1 MNLYPTQKELQI
13 KDNLTNVGQNL
24 LWMVWSASISI
35 ANSILLWAYFAR
47 MREVEEVGRFT
58 IVMGLY
64 TLFFGICSLGLIP
77 FLVSEISRRS
87 EQNKISAKS
96 EPNVATFIS
105 TASVVLLIAGIV
117 CAVLMAVGGFLVS
130 ASWSVRL
137 STLIL
142 SLAMIPTGVIAVG
155 ESTAISFGQTRII
168 AIATTLENLLR
179 TIIPFVLI
187 WYGFDIWLI
196 CVSFVAV
203 RVAALLIYFWAVRHK
218 LKLFNFNAADL
229 TKILQ
234 VVPTFGGTIILV
246 SINWQ
251 AAIILLG
258 LFSTEI
264 ESAKYGVA
272 SRFLIPVSILMASY
286 AGVIQPIITQYAQRS
301 MTNAGAYL
309 SKMLSYPLIL
319 ATLTAIISPFLS
331 RQILT
336 AFFGSKYADGSTT
349 LDILAMSVVPFCIVM
364 VVARGLVATNAQQ
377 IDLLANAIGVVVC
390 LVGGLLLIPKYGAI
404 GAATAQLL
412 SFLAMA
418 VLETVYLSRKILSFR
433 IWQQAC
439 LSSIFLLLIHLII
452 WKI

>member
-1 MNLYPTQKELQI
+1 MNLYPTNKTPVM
-13 KDNLTNVGQNL
+13 KDETAKIGQNL
-24 LWMVWSASISI
+24 LWMVWSAIISI

-47 MREVEEVGRFT
+47 MREVEDVGRFT
-58 IVMGLY
+58 IVMGIY

-77 FLVSEISRRS
+77 FLVSEISRRIEHS
-87 EQNKISAKS
+87 SDKTEQN
-96 EPNVATFIS
+96 VVTFIS
-105 TASVVLLIAGIV
+105 TASVVLLISGVI

-130 ASWSVRL
+130 TSWSVRL

-155 ESTAISFGQTRII
+155 EATAISFGQTRLI
-168 AIATTLENLLR
+168 AISTTLENLLR
-179 TIIPFVLI
+179 TIIPFALI
-187 WYGFDIWLI
+187 WFGFDIWLI

-203 RVAALLIYFWAVRHK
+203 RVAALLIYFWAARHK
-218 LKLFNFNAADL
+218 LKFFNFNTDDL
-229 TKILQ
+229 AKILQ

-258 LFSTEI
+258 LFSTET

-286 AGVIQPIITQYAQRS
+286 ASVIQPIITKYSQKS

-319 ATLTAIISPFLS
+319 STLAAIISPFLS

-336 AFFGSKYADGSTT
+336 AFFGSKYADVSTT

-364 VVARGLVATNAQQ
+364 IVARGLVATNAQQ

>member
-1 MNLYPTQKELQI
+1 MNLYPTNKTA
-13 KDNLTNVGQNL
+13 KVGQNL

-47 MREVEEVGRFT
+47 MREVEEVGKFT
-58 IVMGLY
+58 IVMGIY

-87 EQNKISAKS
+87 EQSAAKS
-96 EPNVATFIS
+96 EQNVATFIS
-105 TASVVLLIAGIV
+105 TATVVLLISGIG
-117 CAVLMAVGGFLVS
+117 CAVLMAVGGFFVS

-137 STLIL
+137 SNLIL
-142 SLAMIPTGVIAVG
+142 SLALIPTSLLAVG
-155 ESTAISFGQTRII
+155 ESTAISFGQTRLI

-179 TIIPFVLI
+179 TIIPFALI
-187 WYGFDIWLI
+187 WFGFDIWLI
-196 CVSFVAV
+196 CVSFVLV
-203 RVAALLIYFWAVRHK
+203 RVVALFIYFWAARHK
-218 LKLFNFNAADL
+218 LRFFNFNADDL
-229 TKILQ
+229 AKILR

-258 LFSTEI
+258 FFSTEI

-272 SRFLIPVSILMASY
+272 SRFLLPVSILMASY
-286 AGVIQPIITQYAQRS
+286 ASVIQPIITQYAQNS
-301 MTNAGAYL
+301 MANAGFYL

-319 ATLTAIISPFLS
+319 ATLVAIISPFLS

-336 AFFGSKYADGSTT
+336 IFFGSKYADASTT
-349 LDILAMSVVPFCIVM
+349 LDILAMSIVPFCVVM
-364 VVARGLVATNAQQ
+364 IVARGLVATNAQQ
-377 IDLLANAIGVVVC
+377 IDLIANAVGVVVC
-390 LVGGLLLIPKYGAI
+390 LAGGLLLIPKYGAI

-418 VLETVYLSRKILSFR
+418 VLETIYLSRKIFSFR

-439 LSSIFLLLIHLII
+439 LSSGFLLLIHLII

>member
-1 MNLYPTQKELQI
+1 MNLYPTNKTPVMKGETAKI
-13 KDNLTNVGQNL
+13 GQNL
-24 LWMVWSASISI
+24 LWMVWSAIISI

-47 MREVEEVGRFT
+47 MREVEDVGRFT
-58 IVMGLY
+58 IVMGIY

-77 FLVSEISRRS
+77 FLVSEISRRIEHS
-87 EQNKISAKS
+87 SDKTEQN
-96 EPNVATFIS
+96 VVTFIS
-105 TASVVLLIAGIV
+105 TASVVLLISGVI

-130 ASWSVRL
+130 TSWSVRL

-155 ESTAISFGQTRII
+155 EATAISFGQTRLI
-168 AIATTLENLLR
+168 AISTTLENLLR
-179 TIIPFVLI
+179 TIIPFALI
-187 WYGFDIWLI
+187 WFGFDIWLI

-203 RVAALLIYFWAVRHK
+203 RVAALLIYFWAARHK
-218 LKLFNFNAADL
+218 LKFFNFNTDDL
-229 TKILQ
+229 AKILQ

-258 LFSTEI
+258 LFSTET

-286 AGVIQPIITQYAQRS
+286 ASVIQPIITKYSQKS

-319 ATLTAIISPFLS
+319 STLAAIISPFLS

-336 AFFGSKYADGSTT
+336 AFFGSKYADVSTT

-364 VVARGLVATNAQQ
+364 IVARGLVATNAQQ

>member
-1 MNLYPTQKELQI
+1 MNLYPTNKTLSNKNEAT
-13 KDNLTNVGQNL
+13 KVGQNL
-24 LWMVWSASISI
+24 LWMVWSAIISI

-47 MREVEEVGRFT
+47 MREVEDVGRFT
-58 IVMGLY
+58 IVMGIY

-77 FLVSEISRRS
+77 FLVSEISRRIEHS
-87 EQNKISAKS
+87 SDKTEQN
-96 EPNVATFIS
+96 VVTFIS
-105 TASVVLLIAGIV
+105 TASVVLLISGVI

-130 ASWSVRL
+130 TSWSVRL

-155 ESTAISFGQTRII
+155 EATAISFGQTRLI
-168 AIATTLENLLR
+168 AISTTLENLLR
-179 TIIPFVLI
+179 TLIPFALI
-187 WYGFDIWLI
+187 WFGFDIWLI

-203 RVAALLIYFWAVRHK
+203 RVAALLIYFWAARHK
-218 LKLFNFNAADL
+218 LKFFNFNTDDL
-229 TKILQ
+229 AKILQ

-258 LFSTEI
+258 LFSTET

-286 AGVIQPIITQYAQRS
+286 ASVIQPIITKYSQKS

-319 ATLTAIISPFLS
+319 STLAAIISPFLS

-336 AFFGSKYADGSTT
+336 AFFGSKYADVSTT

-364 VVARGLVATNAQQ
+364 IVARGLVATNAQQ

>member
-1 MNLYPTQKELQI
+1 MNLYPTDKMLPNKNEAA
-13 KDNLTNVGQNL
+13 KVGQNL
-24 LWMVWSASISI
+24 LWMVWSATISI

-47 MREVEEVGRFT
+47 MREVEDVGRFT

-64 TLFFGICSLGLIP
+64 TLFFSICSLGLIP
-77 FLVSEISRRS
+77 FLVSEISRRIEHTSDKS
-87 EQNKISAKS
+87 EQKI
-96 EPNVATFIS
+96 VTFIS
-105 TASVVLLIAGIV
+105 TASVVLLISGIV

-130 ASWSVRL
+130 TSWSVRL

-155 ESTAISFGQTRII
+155 EATAISFGQTRII

-187 WYGFDIWLI
+187 WYGFDIWVI

-203 RVAALLIYFWAVRHK
+203 RIVALLIYFWAARHK
-218 LKLFNFNAADL
+218 LKFFNFNAADL

-272 SRFLIPVSILMASY
+272 SRFFDSGHYFNGKL
-286 AGVIQPIITQYAQRS
+286 R
-301 MTNAGAYL
+301 
-309 SKMLSYPLIL
+309 
-319 ATLTAIISPFLS
+319 
-331 RQILT
+331 
-336 AFFGSKYADGSTT
+336 
-349 LDILAMSVVPFCIVM
+349 
-364 VVARGLVATNAQQ
+364 
-377 IDLLANAIGVVVC
+377 
-390 LVGGLLLIPKYGAI
+390 
-404 GAATAQLL
+404 
-412 SFLAMA
+412 
-418 VLETVYLSRKILSFR
+418 
-433 IWQQAC
+433 
-439 LSSIFLLLIHLII
+439 
-452 WKI
+452 